1 MWKVVFFLR
10 YRDDMDRAEAE
21 RRFAGSHAEIVL
33 ETPGLLRY
41 VQNSVLD
48 TGGPGQS
55 AGGRPLA
62 DAYAAMW
69 FADRDA
75 YLAATQTP
83 QWQRAAEDAGEIF
96 DVDWISGGWAAESEE
111 RVKRE
116 GLGAPQDGIGT
127 PPGGIKLVG
136 ILRYRSDRERDDL
149 NAYWAST
156 HGDIA
161 LAIGQ
166 LGHYT
171 QNHAIRPALGDSL
184 AFDGFSEAWFAD
196 DATYQEGVNSPEWT
210 ALAEDGP
217 NLFAGG
223 ANAVVVKERVLRG

>member
-10 YRDDMDRAEAE
+10 YRDDVDRAEAE

-75 YLAATQTP
+75 YLAATQTVL
-83 QWQRAAEDAGEIF
+83 QKHGGLWFNDEAFVVARRRA
-96 DVDWISGGWAAESEE
+96 
-111 RVKRE
+111 
-116 GLGAPQDGIGT
+116 
-127 PPGGIKLVG
+127 
-136 ILRYRSDRERDDL
+136 
-149 NAYWAST
+149 
-156 HGDIA
+156 
-161 LAIGQ
+161 
-166 LGHYT
+166 
-171 QNHAIRPALGDSL
+171 
-184 AFDGFSEAWFAD
+184 
-196 DATYQEGVNSPEWT
+196 
-210 ALAEDGP
+210 
-217 NLFAGG
+217 
-223 ANAVVVKERVLRG
+223 